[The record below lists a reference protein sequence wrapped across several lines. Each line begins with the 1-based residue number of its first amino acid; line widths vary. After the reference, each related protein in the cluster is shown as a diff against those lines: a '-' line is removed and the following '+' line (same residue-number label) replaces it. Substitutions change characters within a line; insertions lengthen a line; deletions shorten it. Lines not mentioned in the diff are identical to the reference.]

1 MCPDPGRQTGF
12 ALMAALFI
20 LVTLTAIG
28 TYLLT
33 ISTGQIAAG
42 AQDEQGGQAY
52 QAARAGIEW
61 GAYQVLVVSDTCPAG
76 LQVRNLANNFRAEI
90 TCVSRLETEGGR
102 QITGYTIV
110 STGCNSAGCGAA
122 APPAT
127 YVERRLQLT
136 LSKCTGGC

>member
-1 MCPDPGRQTGF
+1 MFPDSRRQHGF

-33 ISTGQIAAG
+33 ISAGQVAAG
-42 AQDEQGGQAY
+42 TQDEQGGRAY

-61 GAYQVLVVSDTCPAG
+61 GAYQVLVVSDACPAG
-76 LQVRNLANNFRAEI
+76 LQVRNLANSFRAEV
-90 TCVSRLETEGGR
+90 TCSSRMETEGSR
-102 QITGYTIV
+102 QITGYTIT
-110 STGCNSAGCGAA
+110 STGCNAAGCGAA
-122 APPAT
+122 NPPAI

-136 LSKCTGGC
+136 LSKCTSGC

>member
-1 MCPDPGRQTGF
+1 
-12 ALMAALFI
+12 MAALFI

-33 ISTGQIAAG
+33 VSTGQVAAG
-42 AQDEQGGQAY
+42 AQDEQGGRAY

-61 GAYQVLVVSDTCPAG
+61 GAYQVLVVSNTCPAG
-76 LQVRNLANNFRAEI
+76 VQVRNLSNNFRAEV
-90 TCVSRLETEGGR
+90 TCSSRVETEGSR
-102 QITGYTIV
+102 QITGYTIT

-122 APPAT
+122 NPPAT

-136 LSKCTGGC
+136 LSKCTSSC